1 MTEASHH
8 RYSAIC
14 KNEKMEKLLERFVGQ
29 PATFC
34 LEENEVRKYINSCEI
49 GDNLKYV
56 LRRSSDNIYKP
67 ASAAMSLLL
76 RSGINKNA
84 EITFDS
90 IRECVEKVN
99 KTNLTFYY

>member
-14 KNEKMEKLLERFVGQ
+14 KNEKMEKLLDRFVGQ

-34 LEENEVRKYINSCEI
+34 LKEREVQSCLCSYNIE
-49 GDNLKYV
+49 DQVKHV
-56 LRRSSDNIYKP
+56 LRCSSDDIYKP
-67 ASAAMSLLL
+67 VSATMSLLL

-84 EITFDS
+84 KITFDLIKES
-90 IRECVEKVN
+90 VEKIN
-99 KTNLTFYY
+99 KSN